1 MRRRSS
7 SRRRERAHDVENKR
21 RWRYWQRTSCP
32 HAGMGT
38 RWGIYWGPLH
48 QAMSKKPLAV
58 GEIVSLLPAVMLKA
72 PADSAAYASSFFA
85 PGGGARAP
93 DHRELDARDRT
104 GVRRPEHTDARGVE
118 AVLTGACPRCPSVIE
133 RLPRSRIP
141 VRVRDLVRDAA
152 VGRERQGRR
161 IGRAQVQRHAEF
173 SGFGSMLTTVASRN
187 KSRV

>member
-85 PGGGARAP
+85 PA
-93 DHRELDARDRT
+93 DA
-104 GVRRPEHTDARGVE
+104 PEHLREPAAHLRANAIPWPTSVSSALDRRN
-118 AVLTGACPRCPSVIE
+118 PRIT
-133 RLPRSRIP
+133 SRP
-141 VRVRDLVRDAA
+141 VA
-152 VGRERQGRR
+152 
-161 IGRAQVQRHAEF
+161 I
-173 SGFGSMLTTVASRN
+173 
-187 KSRV
+187 